1 MSLFAIIVFVMLP
14 AIWSSMPDLLHWSCV
29 IIAIALSLLTAFGM
43 MHIISRL
50 SKAKLATQRFAKG
63 DLRERLTAR
72 IDGDEI
78 DELLREINNMAI
90 GLTEVMGEIKGTSL
104 TLAQAAEHFQ
114 RSNEQ
119 VNETSASVMNHSETI
134 ASAAE
139 QTSAGISVITENS
152 DNMSGAV
159 TSIAAALEEM
169 SATASSIELRSNE
182 TASTADKAK
191 TYANAVQ
198 DSVKNLQ
205 SVAKSIGSIIT
216 LIEDIASQ
224 TNLLALNA
232 TIEAAG
238 AGDAGKGFTVV
249 ANEVKALSRETSRST
264 TQIRDQIQQMQ
275 TIVEKVIQQT
285 QGIAGVIGS
294 VTASAQSS
302 LVAVRE
308 QRLALGEVNQ
318 SLAHTSSSAT
328 EIHKGLKEISIGAS
342 STAES
347 VGKIHLE
354 AAENVN
360 SLQTGKH
367 HVKEVLDASA
377 RLTSLLAHFQTS
389 KSKVVL
395 TPDLFTNYEPM
406 DRQHRRLFELVNR
419 LSDSVADGH
428 SNKELLPIIDS
439 LADYTV
445 THFRDE
451 EEILRKVKYPD
462 LDAHIQIHKHF
473 IATVSKA
480 RSDFSQ
486 GKGMVATELIKFL
499 TDWLVLH
506 IGVQD
511 KKYSSYARNLK

>member
-1 MSLFAIIVFVMLP
+1 
-14 AIWSSMPDLLHWSCV
+14 
-29 IIAIALSLLTAFGM
+29 
-43 MHIISRL
+43 
-50 SKAKLATQRFAKG
+50 
-63 DLRERLTAR
+63 
-72 IDGDEI
+72 
-78 DELLREINNMAI
+78 
-90 GLTEVMGEIKGTSL
+90 
-104 TLAQAAEHFQ
+104 
-114 RSNEQ
+114 
-119 VNETSASVMNHSETI
+119 
-134 ASAAE
+134 
-139 QTSAGISVITENS
+139 
-152 DNMSGAV
+152 
-159 TSIAAALEEM
+159 
-169 SATASSIELRSNE
+169 
-182 TASTADKAK
+182 
-191 TYANAVQ
+191 
-198 DSVKNLQ
+198 
-205 SVAKSIGSIIT
+205 
-216 LIEDIASQ
+216 
-224 TNLLALNA
+224 
-232 TIEAAG
+232 
-238 AGDAGKGFTVV
+238 
-249 ANEVKALSRETSRST
+249 
-264 TQIRDQIQQMQ
+264 
-275 TIVEKVIQQT
+275 
-285 QGIAGVIGS
+285 
-294 VTASAQSS
+294 
-302 LVAVRE
+302 
-308 QRLALGEVNQ
+308 
-318 SLAHTSSSAT
+318 
-328 EIHKGLKEISIGAS
+328 
-342 STAES
+342 
-347 VGKIHLE
+347 
-354 AAENVN
+354 
-360 SLQTGKH
+360 LQTGKH